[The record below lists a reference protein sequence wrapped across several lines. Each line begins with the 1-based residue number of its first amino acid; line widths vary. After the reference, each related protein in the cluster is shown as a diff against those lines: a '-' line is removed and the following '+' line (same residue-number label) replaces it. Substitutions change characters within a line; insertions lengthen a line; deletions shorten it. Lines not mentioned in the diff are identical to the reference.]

1 MKRTLILVM
10 TLLLSGF
17 YLTGIS
23 SGNEG
28 KPAYVGSEA
37 CKSCHLKE
45 YKSWKNTKLASAI
58 EVLKPGAAVEIKKK
72 IGINPDKDYMA
83 DAKCLKC
90 HTTGYGSK
98 GGFKSQ
104 AETPQ
109 LAGVGCE
116 MCHGPGEE
124 YVPVMLKKGR
134 TYGRGELIKA
144 GLIIDLKAVCM
155 NCHNP
160 NAPIA
165 GKDYKF
171 SHKERFKR
179 VHIPVQL
186 KYHQK
191 EERELE

>member
-1 MKRTLILVM
+1 MRTKIIMVMILPLI
-10 TLLLSGF
+10 GF
-17 YLTGIS
+17 YFIGTSWG
-23 SGNEG
+23 GEA
-28 KPAYVGSEA
+28 KPAYVGSDA

-58 EVLKPGAAVEIKKK
+58 EVLKPGAAGGIKKK
-72 IGINPDKDYMA
+72 TGFDPDKDYTNEP
-83 DAKCLKC
+83 KCLKC
-90 HTTGYGSK
+90 HTTGYGAK
-98 GGFKSQ
+98 GGFKSL

-109 LAGVGCE
+109 LAGVSCE
-116 MCHGPGEE
+116 SCHGPGEA
-124 YVPVMLKKGR
+124 YVPIMVKKGR
-134 TYGRGELIKA
+134 TYEREELIKA

-160 NAPIA
+160 NAPVV

-171 SHKERFKR
+171 SHKERFKG
-179 VHIPVQL
+179 VHIPGQL